1 MEQKIKNRILGM
13 AFVVCVIAQSLF
25 GAAAESD
32 KESGSLSES
41 EENSGLISFLI
52 REKMCVD
59 CFLKKTKKEDTDS
72 LKDLDEVPSSETAE
86 MIEMFLPTCLDIYAE
101 DNCGRNALHK
111 AVMNRLIVNFE
122 PFNSYKLYTAD
133 YDGRTPLHE
142 ASIHGHI
149 NAVLFLVAR
158 GINSDQQD
166 NEGNSALHLAA
177 RNAHSEI
184 ITCLLKNG
192 ADKTKKNMLGQTAFD
207 IALHEFDR
215 DYTIISACETK
226 ISDDASRFMHILVII
241 NLLKEISSNE
251 LASLLD
257 QITW

>member
-1 MEQKIKNRILGM
+1 MP
-13 AFVVCVIAQSLF
+13 QSLF

-52 REKMCVD
+52 REQMCVD
-59 CFLKKTKKEDTDS
+59 CFLEKIKKEDKDS
-72 LKDLDEVPSSETAE
+72 LKDLDEVQSSEPAE
-86 MIEMFLPTCLDIYAE
+86 MTEMLLPACLDIYAQ

-122 PFNSYKLYTAD
+122 PFNSFKLYTAD

-142 ASIHGHI
+142 ASIHGQM
-149 NAVLFLVAR
+149 NAVSFLVAR
-158 GINSDQQD
+158 GVNIDEQD

-207 IALHEFDR
+207 IALHEFER
-215 DYTIISACETK
+215 DYKIICACEK
-226 ISDDASRFMHILVII
+226 NISDGASRFMHIVVIMD
-241 NLLKEISSNE
+241 LLKETSSNE
-251 LASLLD
+251 LANLLD